1 MKAILITEDNR
12 IMLSDRYQ
20 AEIDEFEPGLYLI
33 AEFGDDGSFR
43 YQGQLTREN
52 LDLNFTQGA
61 VLDNGFF
68 EIKRRV

>member
-12 IMLSDRYQ
+12 QMLAARYDS
-20 AEIDEFEPGLYLI
+20 EIEEFEVGLYMI

-52 LDLNFTQGA
+52 LDLNFVQGE

>member
-1 MKAILITEDNR
+1 MKAILITEKNR
-12 IMLSDRYQ
+12 IMLADRYQ

-52 LDLNFTQGA
+52 LDLNFTQEE

>member
-1 MKAILITEDNR
+1 MKAILITEKNQV
-12 IMLSDRYQ
+12 MLAGRYD
-20 AEIDEFEPGLYLI
+20 AELDEFEIGLYLI

-52 LDLNFTQGA
+52 LDLNFVQGE

>member
-1 MKAILITEDNR
+1 MKAVLITEDNR
-12 IMLSDRYQ
+12 QMLAARYDS
-20 AEIDEFEPGLYLI
+20 EIEEFEVGLYLI

-52 LDLNFTQGA
+52 LDLNFVQGE